1 MKSLK
6 KEIIYPIIFA
16 LLSILFFYSN
26 LTFSYL
32 QMGDVILWDIKNIK
46 DAIFNGNL
54 YFWNNAYFTIAAPS
68 TVPIHPKSLLIA
80 LLPNNIYPQVSIMFH
95 ITVMGYGLFLFL
107 REKKLS
113 IKASMFGAIA
123 LMFSNA
129 IITLILPGHLG
140 KFETYCYFPF
150 VLYFL
155 SKAMN
160 TEKWIHFLFTSAFL
174 GIAFLGGALDVAMY
188 FALFLSCYFLY
199 LLYCKK
205 NDKKI
210 MDFIK
215 TDIKKIILLC
225 VKFALVAVFSF

>member
-1 MKSLK
+1 M
-6 KEIIYPIIFA
+6 
-16 LLSILFFYSN
+16 LFF
-26 LTFSYL
+26 
-32 QMGDVILWDIKNIK
+32 GIIKNIK
-46 DAIFNGNL
+46 DAILNGNL
-54 YFWNNAYFTIAAPS
+54 YFWNNAYFTIASSS

-95 ITVMGYGLFLFL
+95 ITIMGYGLFLFL

-113 IKASMFGAIA
+113 INASIFGAVA

-160 TEKWIHFLFTSAFL
+160 TEKWIHFFFYRGIFRHSIFRRSFRCSYVLRFIFIMLF
-174 GIAFLGGALDVAMY
+174 
-188 FALFLSCYFLY
+188 
-199 LLYCKK
+199 
-205 NDKKI
+205 
-210 MDFIK
+210 FIFTLQQEK
-215 TDIKKIILLC
+215 
-225 VKFALVAVFSF
+225 

>member
-46 DAIFNGNL
+46 DAILSGNL
-54 YFWNNAYFTIAAPS
+54 YFWNNAYFTTASSS

-80 LLPNNIYPQVSIMFH
+80 FLPNNIYPQASIMLH
-95 ITVMGYGLFLFL
+95 IAVMGYGLFLFL

-113 IKASMFGAIA
+113 SKAAMLGSIA

-129 IITLILPGHLG
+129 VITLILPGHLG

-160 TEKWIHFLFTSAFL
+160 SEK
-174 GIAFLGGALDVAMY
+174 
-188 FALFLSCYFLY
+188 
-199 LLYCKK
+199 
-205 NDKKI
+205 
-210 MDFIK
+210 
-215 TDIKKIILLC
+215 
-225 VKFALVAVFSF
+225 